1 MEKIRRYVVKN
12 VDGFI
17 MYKCASG
24 HLHDNYVINEIKK
37 RFQYYKKMY
46 RIYRDGEIIHKEN
59 TTKQIN
65 GKRIKD
71 ISSGEIYA
79 DIYALADAYDIS
91 IIQAKKL
98 IKTKLK
104 YKEMKILNQKMIELN
119 AELDIIKERSIYLR
133 TPIEIIEEY
142 LKNKNKG
149 KDSIER

>member
-17 MYKCASG
+17 MYKCFSG
-24 HLHDNYVINEIKK
+24 HLSDEYVINEIKK

-59 TTKQIN
+59 TARQIN

-79 DIYALADAYDIS
+79 DIYAFADQFDIS
-91 IIQAKKL
+91 VIQAKKL

-104 YKEMKILNQKMIELN
+104 YK
-119 AELDIIKERSIYLR
+119 II
-133 TPIEIIEEY
+133 
-142 LKNKNKG
+142 
-149 KDSIER
+149 D